1 MSTSSSEVVS
11 PPETLKR
18 TALYPLHAELGARLC
33 SFAGWE
39 MPIYYTSILQ
49 EHQAVRAA
57 AGLFDVSH
65 LGHVEVSGPAAPML
79 LQLLVTQDLEKVE
92 PGRAV
97 YTPMLNT
104 RGWIMDEMIIY
115 RLAKDRFRLVVNAAN
130 GDKVLGWL
138 RGRMGPAAR
147 VDDLRDKVGTVALQ
161 GPRAA
166 EILKSVS
173 PLTLAS
179 LPRYAVTESTVAGQP
194 CRIARTG
201 YTGEDGCEIFAEV
214 EVLPQIWKALLEK
227 GKPLGLEPAALGAR
241 DTLRLEAG
249 LVLGG
254 SDLDEKTTPLEAGL
268 EWTVDWRKGPFT
280 GREPLARQ
288 EREGVA
294 RKLAGFELKE
304 QGQGVPRPGYAI
316 LRGDDKVGAVTSGSV
331 VPAAPGGMRAIGMGY
346 VPPALAKPGTPI
358 RIEIHKR
365 WVDAEIVKLPF
376 YRRKKS

>member
-1 MSTSSSEVVS
+1 MSTSSTEVVS

-18 TALYPLHAELGARLC
+18 TALHPLHAELGARFC
-33 SFAGWE
+33 AFAGWE

-49 EHQAVRAA
+49 EHQAVRNA

-65 LGHVEVSGPAAPML
+65 LGHVEVSGPSAPML
-79 LQLLVTQDLEKVE
+79 LQLLVTQDLDKVE
-92 PGRAV
+92 PGWAV

-115 RLAKDRFRLVVNAAN
+115 RLAQDRFRLVVNAAN
-130 GDKVLGWL
+130 GDKVLAWL
-138 RGRMGPAAR
+138 RGKMGPASK

-166 EILKSVS
+166 EILKDLC
-173 PLTLAS
+173 PLPLLS
-179 LPRYAVTESTVAGQP
+179 LPRYTVTESTVAGKP
-194 CRIARTG
+194 CHIARTG

-214 EVLPQIWKALLEK
+214 GVLPDIWRALLEK

-254 SDLDEKTTPLEAGL
+254 SDLDEKTTPLESGL

-280 GREPLARQ
+280 GREPLSRQ
-288 EREGVA
+288 EREGVT
-294 RKLAGFELKE
+294 RKLAGFELKA
-304 QGQGVPRPGYAI
+304 QGQGIPRPGYAI
-316 LRGDDKVGAVTSGSV
+316 LRGDEKVGVVTSGTLL
-331 VPAAPGGMRAIGMGY
+331 ANGRAIGMGY
-346 VPPALAKPGTPI
+346 VPPTLAKPGTLI
-358 RIEIHKR
+358 KIEIHKR